1 MNGRMQAVC
10 LAVLTATAIASSGE
24 AASELSAA
32 LAATPEAAR
41 GAELYRT
48 CAACHGEDGGGVRD
62 GTVPAIGGMPAR
74 LVVRQLVNF
83 RRERRRDIRMEHFA
97 DASHLASAQQ
107 IADVAAYIASLER
120 RTPAGIGDGLA
131 LDAGA
136 KAYLRACRGCHGA
149 QGRAGGDGM
158 TPALAGQHQA
168 YLERQL
174 RDAAAG
180 RRPSMSATHRALL
193 RALSEQELIG
203 ITDYLSRMTPEPRPA
218 R

>member
-1 MNGRMQAVC
+1 MATWLVA
-10 LAVLTATAIASSGE
+10 LAAAVLAPVTE

-32 LAATPEAAR
+32 LAADGDAAR
-41 GAELYRT
+41 GAEIYRT
-48 CAACHGEDGGGVRD
+48 CAACHGDDGGGVRD
-62 GTVPAIGGMPAR
+62 GTIPAIGGMPVR

-83 RRERRRDIRMEHFA
+83 RREQRNDIRMEHFA
-97 DASHLASAQQ
+97 DASHLATAQE
-107 IADVAAYIASLER
+107 IADVAAHVASLER
-120 RTPAGIGDGLA
+120 RTPAGIGDGRA

-136 KAYLRACRGCHGA
+136 RAYFRACQACHGA
-149 QGRAGGDGM
+149 LGRAGRDGM

-180 RRPSMSATHRALL
+180 RRPSMNATHRAPL
-193 RALSEQELIG
+193 RALRNDELVG
-203 ITDYLSRMTPEPRPA
+203 ITDYLSRMTPEPRPL

>member
-1 MNGRMQAVC
+1 MAGWLMALVS
-10 LAVLTATAIASSGE
+10 LGYAGVAP

-32 LAATPEAAR
+32 LAATADPVR

-62 GTVPAIGGMPAR
+62 GTIPAIGGMPAR

-83 RRERRRDIRMEHFA
+83 RREQRNDIRMQHFA
-97 DASHLASAQQ
+97 DARHLGSAQEL
-107 IADVAAYIASLER
+107 ADVAAYVAALER
-120 RTPAGIGDGLA
+120 RTPAGIGDGRA
-131 LDAGA
+131 LDVGA
-136 KAYLRACRGCHGA
+136 KAYLRACSGCHGA
-149 QGRAGGDGM
+149 LGRAGRDGI

-180 RRPSMSATHRALL
+180 RRPSMGATHRSPL
-193 RALSEQELIG
+193 RALTEQELVG
-203 ITDYLSRMTPEPRPA
+203 ITDYLSRMTPAPTQA